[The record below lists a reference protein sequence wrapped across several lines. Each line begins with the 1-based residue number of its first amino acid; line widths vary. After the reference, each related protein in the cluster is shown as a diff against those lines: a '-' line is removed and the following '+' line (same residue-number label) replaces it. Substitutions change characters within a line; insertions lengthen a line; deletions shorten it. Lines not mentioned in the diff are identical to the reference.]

1 MGWKTPFLMIK
12 KGNFFDVQ
20 AISAPIFRDCSYLWQ
35 SLRKAENCL
44 FTGQKSAV
52 CNSENGHYL

>member
-20 AISAPIFRDCSYLWQ
+20 AISAPIFRDLSYLWQ
-35 SLRKAENCL
+35 SPRKAGNCL
-44 FTGQKSAV
+44 FTG
-52 CNSENGHYL
+52 